1 MFSPV
6 CDCERDEAAI
16 AFRLREGDRVDLAD
30 RGRRRRRRPHARSS
44 PAASPAGASR
54 RAGTGAT
61 TPATSSPRAR
71 TGRASIWHGSA
82 ARSCSRTRSR
92 STSRRPSP
100 SWSRSTRR
108 VFSPDGDGRSDKV
121 TVRYRMSE
129 PANALLLV
137 DGEQRVRTRFAP
149 VEGKLDWFGIVDGKP
164 LRRGV
169 HALQVVGV
177 DRAGNRSQPTGET
190 RVRIRSIDLARALVR
205 VPPRVR
211 FGIGVD
217 TDAASYRWRFAG
229 GTGDGQ
235 RAAPRPP
242 RARPAG
248 PVHALRRGQRARRP
262 RHGARPCTLSW
273 RRSAGSWAPPGS
285 RSSSSRRRAAS
296 GWSASS
302 PGPPAAR
309 PSRSRWRRAGAA
321 S

>member
-1 MFSPV
+1 M
-6 CDCERDEAAI
+6 D
-16 AFRLREGDRVDLAD
+16 GDGDVVRTLLES
-30 RGRRRRRRPHARSS
+30 RSQ
-44 PAASPAGASR
+44 PAGRLEASWDGRDDDGNVVPEGAYRPRVHLARQR
-54 RAGTGAT
+54 RTIVLPNPIEVDVTAPVAELVSVDPT
-61 TPATSSPRAR
+61 
-71 TGRASIWHGSA
+71 
-82 ARSCSRTRSR
+82 
-92 STSRRPSP
+92 
-100 SWSRSTRR
+100 

-149 VEGKLDWFGIVDGKP
+149 VEGKLDWFGIVDGRP
-164 LRRGV
+164 LRRGM

-229 GTGDGQ
+229 GTGTASGPLLVL
-235 RAAPRPP
+235 RAPG
-242 RARPAG
+242 PAG
-248 PVHALRRGQRARRP
+248 PVHALRRGERARRP

-302 PGPPAAR
+302 AGPPGAR
-309 PSRSRWRRAGAA
+309 PSRPRWRRAGAA